1 MIGMGRFLELFR
13 PISRFVPEVK
23 APERKVSFNTR
34 LMWTALALIV
44 YLIMAE
50 TPLYGVAKKGDQ
62 VDALFTM
69 RVIFAATQG
78 TLLEL
83 GIGPI
88 VTAGLIIQL
97 LAGSDIIG
105 FDNTDPEDRALFT
118 TASKVFSFLMVV
130 LQASLYI
137 IGGYYGRIDFGTS
150 LILFGQL
157 IAAGFI
163 IMMLDELVQK
173 GWGIGSGISLFI
185 VAGITKGIW
194 WSSFSIL
201 GPLSDGKRLGAIPA
215 FIEAI
220 MKREPVWSWF
230 YRPGG
235 SNTPDMIGLLTTLAV
250 FAFVVYIEGMR
261 VELPISHSMFRG
273 FRGKMPIKLLYVS
286 NIPVILAYALFANF
300 QLWGQIAWS
309 RWNQDNT
316 NIFLNLLG
324 QYNQTERGIY
334 PINGLTYY
342 ISSPGSLDAVMR
354 DPLRALVYM
363 LIVVAICVI
372 FSMTWL
378 EIGGLGAENVADQLL
393 GSGMQVPGFRR
404 SRRPIVS
411 LLNRYIPTITV
422 IGGLIVGLLAAV
434 SEFFGVF
441 GSGMGALLCVSILYQ
456 YYQTLVQE
464 QVEDLYPFLR
474 GAFR

>member
-1 MIGMGRFLELFR
+1 MGTFLNLFK
-13 PISRFVPEVK
+13 PISRFIPEVK
-23 APERKVSFNTR
+23 APERKVSFNAR
-34 LMWTALALIV
+34 IMWTIISLII

-50 TPLYGVAKKGDQ
+50 TPLYGVAVSQEADP
-62 VDALFTM
+62 LTTM
-69 RVIFAATQG
+69 RLIFASTRG

-97 LAGSDIIG
+97 LAGTIIE
-105 FDNTDPEDRALFT
+105 FDRSDPEHRALFT
-118 TASKVFSFLMVV
+118 TASKVFSLLMVI

-137 IGGYYGRIDFGTS
+137 IGGQYGRIDFGTS
-150 LILFGQL
+150 LIIFSQL
-157 IAAGFI
+157 LAAGLV
-163 IMMLDELVQK
+163 IMMLDELIQK

-194 WSSFSIL
+194 WSS
-201 GPLSDGKRLGAIPA
+201 LSLFTVGDGKRMGAIFA
-215 FIEAI
+215 FFEAI
-220 MKREPVWSWF
+220 FRGEPVWNWF
-230 YRPGG
+230 YRSGG
-235 SNTPDMIGLLTTLAV
+235 FPDMIGLLTTIAV

-261 VELPISHSMFRG
+261 IELPISHSMFRG

-286 NIPVILAYALFANF
+286 NIPVILAYALFANV
-300 QLWGQIAWS
+300 QLFGRFIWA
-309 RWNQDNT
+309 RWNIDSSNT
-316 NIFLNLLG
+316 LLNVIG
-324 QYNQTERGIY
+324 TFNSTSGN
-334 PINGLTYY
+334 PTGGLAYY
-342 ISSPGSLDAVMR
+342 VSSPGSLDAVAA
-354 DPLRALVYM
+354 DPVRALIYT
-363 LIVVAICVI
+363 LIVVSICII
-372 FSMTWL
+372 FSKVWL
-378 EIGGLGAENVADQLL
+378 EIGGLGAESMADQLL
-393 GSGMQVPGFRR
+393 SSGMQVPGFRR

-422 IGGLIVGLLAAV
+422 ISGFLVGLLAAF

-456 YYQTLVQE
+456 YYQTMVQE

>member
-1 MIGMGRFLELFR
+1 MIWMARFLELFR
-13 PISRFVPEVK
+13 PISRFIPEVK
-23 APERKVSFNTR
+23 APERKVSFNSR
-34 LMWTALALIV
+34 LMWTGLALIV
-44 YLIMAE
+44 YLVMAE
-50 TPLYGVAKKGDQ
+50 TPLYGVTSGDES
-62 VDALFTM
+62 DYLFTV

-97 LAGSDIIG
+97 LAGSEIIE
-105 FDNTDPEDRALFT
+105 FDNSNPEHRALFT
-118 TASKVFSFLMVV
+118 TASKVFSFLMVI

-137 IGGYYGRIDFGTS
+137 MGGAYGRIDFGTS
-150 LILFGQL
+150 LLVFGQL
-157 IAAGFI
+157 LAAGFV

-194 WSSFSIL
+194 WNSL
-201 GPLSDGKRLGAIPA
+201 ALVGPMGDGKKLGAIPA
-215 FIEAI
+215 FFEAI
-220 MKREPVWSWF
+220 FRKEPVLNWF
-230 YRPGG
+230 YRTGG
-235 SNTPDMIGLLTTLAV
+235 SNTPDMVGLLTTVAV
-250 FAFVVYIEGMR
+250 FAFAIYIEGMR

-273 FRGKMPIKLLYVS
+273 FRAKMPIKLLYVS
-286 NIPVILAYALFANF
+286 NIPVILAYALFANV

-309 RWNQDNT
+309 RWNRGNT
-316 NIFLNLLG
+316 NMLLNLLG
-324 QYNQTERGIY
+324 MYNSTEVGVA
-334 PINGLTYY
+334 PIGGLAYY
-342 ISSPGSLDAVMR
+342 VSSPRSLEGVMR
-354 DPLRALVYM
+354 EPLHALIYTC
-363 LIVVAICVI
+363 IVVAVCVV

-378 EIGGLGAENVADQLL
+378 EIGGLGAENMADQLL

-404 SRRPIVS
+404 SRRPIVN

-422 IGGLIVGLLAAV
+422 IGGFIVGLLAAV

>member
-1 MIGMGRFLELFR
+1 MGRFLNLFK
-13 PISRFVPEVK
+13 PISPFIPEVK
-23 APERKVSFNTR
+23 PPERKVSFNSKI
-34 LMWTALALIV
+34 MWTGLALIV

-50 TPLYGVAKKGDQ
+50 TPLYGVATRGGGEDY
-62 VDALFTM
+62 LFTM
-69 RVIFAATQG
+69 RVIFASTQG

-97 LAGSDIIG
+97 LAGSEIME
-105 FDNTDPEDRALFT
+105 FDNTDPEQRALFT
-118 TASKVFSFLMVV
+118 TASKVFSFLMVI

-137 IGGYYGRIDFGTS
+137 MGGAYGSIDFGTS
-150 LILFGQL
+150 LLVFGQL
-157 IAAGFI
+157 LAAGLV

-194 WSSFSIL
+194 WSSFAL
-201 GPLSDGKRLGAIPA
+201 YPVGDGKRLGAVWA

-220 MKREPVWSWF
+220 FKREPLWSWF
-230 YRPGG
+230 HRVGNY
-235 SNTPDMIGLLTTLAV
+235 PDMIGLLTTIAV

-261 VELPISHSMFRG
+261 IELPISHSMFRG

-286 NIPVILAYALFANF
+286 NIPVILAYALFANV
-300 QLWGQIAWS
+300 QLVGQLVWS
-309 RWNQDNT
+309 RWNRDSANMW
-316 NIFLNLLG
+316 LNLIG
-324 QYNQTERGIY
+324 TYNQTES
-334 PINGLTYY
+334 GLVPMGGLAYY
-342 ISSPGSLDAVMR
+342 VSSPRSLDVVMAE
-354 DPLRALVYM
+354 PLRALIYTC
-363 LIVVAICVI
+363 IVVGICVV
-372 FSMTWL
+372 FSITWL
-378 EIGGLGAENVADQLL
+378 EIGGLGAENMADQLL

-404 SRRPIVS
+404 SRRPIVA

-422 IGGLIVGLLAAV
+422 IGGLLVGLLAAV